1 MNTWCLSPF
10 WIFSF
15 QSIHTLCSAIQSMC
29 IIHMIY
35 LIFSFKICIHRF
47 GYLHPKHSCSLFH
60 ILIQDMHTSFWTPS
74 SKTFMLS
81 FPLLYSWHA
90 CLCSDVIIQNT
101 YDLFSIH
108 LVQNKHIVLSIL
120 SDSSIF
126 QGSFFK
132 LREFKTLEKFIL
144 HSDLTN
150 CTMSRRGVNS

>member
-1 MNTWCLSPF
+1 MRFYIDFVF
-10 WIFSF
+10 WKWTLDIDLYFGSF
-15 QSIHTLCSAIQSMC
+15 HSKEIHILCSVIQSVY
-29 IIHMIY
+29 IIRVIHHI
-35 LIFSFKICIHRF
+35 LSFK
-47 GYLHPKHSCSLFH
+47 
-60 ILIQDMHTSFWTPS
+60 DMHTSSWTLS

-120 SDSSIF
+120 SDSLIF
-126 QGSFFK
+126 QSSFFK
-132 LREFKTLEKFIL
+132 LRELKTSEKFLL